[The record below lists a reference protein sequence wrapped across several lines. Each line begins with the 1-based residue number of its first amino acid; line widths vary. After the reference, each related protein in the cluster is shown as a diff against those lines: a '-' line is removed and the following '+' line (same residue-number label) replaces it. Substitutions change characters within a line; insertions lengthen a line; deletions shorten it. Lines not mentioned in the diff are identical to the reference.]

1 MREEPRRAWIRPP
14 GVVARAGRLARNVIA
29 ARLAAARRISTGQLT
44 TGLATPAPPTTRPLA
59 TPALPTTKPLAAAPA
74 GTRPLAT
81 PSPATTRPLATA
93 HAATRPL
100 TTPSPATTRPLV
112 TAHAATR
119 PLTTPA
125 PATTKL
131 AAASLIITGLVIAGG
146 LLAAGCGAAAPTAF
160 RPAGSGTGA
169 GKGTGAGAAGRAGN
183 LAGPAHRAAGPLAW
197 PPFGGN
203 VRVVMPGWLPADSG
217 EVQAVIAAKNFLL
230 AFLYAEY
237 RGNQDDRW
245 TGYASGQVLSAL
257 KANLSEP
264 SVTTESF
271 TGTII
276 FSHMRAFPDPATAGA
291 IDVSECFDN
300 AGSRNTDLATGKNIT
315 GRIPAS
321 QHYYMN
327 TDVMA
332 KANGRWRVISV
343 YPVVHYPQA
352 QECKP

>member
-1 MREEPRRAWIRPP
+1 MRDEPRGAWTCPP
-14 GVVARAGRLARNVIA
+14 RVVARAGRLARNVIA
-29 ARLAAARRISTGQLT
+29 TRLATARQVT
-44 TGLATPAPPTTRPLA
+44 TGLATA
-59 TPALPTTKPLAAAPA
+59 
-74 GTRPLAT
+74 
-81 PSPATTRPLATA
+81 
-93 HAATRPL
+93 
-100 TTPSPATTRPLV
+100 
-112 TAHAATR
+112 
-119 PLTTPA
+119 
-125 PATTKL
+125 
-131 AAASLIITGLVIAGG
+131 GLVITGG
-146 LLAAGCGAAAPTAF
+146 LLATGCGAGTPTAF
-160 RPAGSGTGA
+160 RPAGASAGTSA
-169 GKGTGAGAAGRAGN
+169 GPATGTGAAGRSGN
-183 LAGPAHRAAGPLAW
+183 LASPAHRAAGPLNW

-203 VRVVMPGWLPADSG
+203 VHIVMPGWLPADPG
-217 EVQAVIAAKNFLL
+217 EMPAVIAAKDFLL

-300 AGSRNTDLATGKNIT
+300 AGSRNTDLATGKSIAD
-315 GRIPAS
+315 RIPAS

-332 KANGRWRVISV
+332 EANGQWRVISV
-343 YPVVHYPQA
+343 YPVVYYPQA

>member
-1 MREEPRRAWIRPP
+1 
-14 GVVARAGRLARNVIA
+14 VARAGRLARNVIA
-29 ARLAAARRISTGQLT
+29 ARLATARFVTTGLATHRPLATRLATRRPLT
-44 TGLATPAPPTTRPLA
+44 TGLAT
-59 TPALPTTKPLAAAPA
+59 A
-74 GTRPLAT
+74 G
-81 PSPATTRPLATA
+81 
-93 HAATRPL
+93 
-100 TTPSPATTRPLV
+100 
-112 TAHAATR
+112 
-119 PLTTPA
+119 
-125 PATTKL
+125 
-131 AAASLIITGLVIAGG
+131 LIITGG
-146 LLAAGCGAAAPTAF
+146 LLATGCGAGTPKAF
-160 RPAGSGTGA
+160 RPAGASARTS
-169 GKGTGAGAAGRAGN
+169 AGAATAAGTGTAGRTGN
-183 LAGPAHRAAGPLAW
+183 LASPAHRAAGPLNW

-203 VRVVMPGWLPADSG
+203 VHIVMPGWLPADPG
-217 EVQAVIAAKNFLL
+217 EVAAVIAAKDFLL

-300 AGSRNTDLATGKNIT
+300 AGSRNTDLATGKSIAD
-315 GRIPAS
+315 RIPAS

-327 TDVMA
+327 SDVMA
-332 KANGRWRVISV
+332 KTNGQWRVISV
-343 YPVVHYPQA
+343 YPVVYYPQA

>member
-1 MREEPRRAWIRPP
+1 MRDEPGRAWTCPP
-14 GVVARAGRLARNVIA
+14 RVVARAGRLARHMTATRLIPTGLA
-29 ARLAAARRISTGQLT
+29 THKPRATRLATHRPLT
-44 TGLATPAPPTTRPLA
+44 TGLATA
-59 TPALPTTKPLAAAPA
+59 
-74 GTRPLAT
+74 
-81 PSPATTRPLATA
+81 
-93 HAATRPL
+93 
-100 TTPSPATTRPLV
+100 
-112 TAHAATR
+112 
-119 PLTTPA
+119 
-125 PATTKL
+125 
-131 AAASLIITGLVIAGG
+131 GLVITGV
-146 LLAAGCGAAAPTAF
+146 LLATGCGAGPAAAF
-160 RPAGSGTGA
+160 RPAGASTGA
-169 GKGTGAGAAGRAGN
+169 RANAGPATGAGAAGRTGN
-183 LAGPAHRAAGPLAW
+183 LASPAQRAAGPLNWAPVRSPA
-197 PPFGGN
+197 PPPL
-203 VRVVMPGWLPADSG
+203 PGWAPADPG
-217 EVQAVIAAKNFLL
+217 EVPAVIAAKDFLL

-300 AGSRNTDLATGKNIT
+300 AGSRNTDLASGKSIPD
-315 GRIPAS
+315 RIPAS

-332 KANGRWRVISV
+332 STNGQWRVISV
-343 YPVVHYPQA
+343 YPVVYYPQA

>member
-1 MREEPRRAWIRPP
+1 MREEPRRAWTCPP
-14 GVVARAGRLARNVIA
+14 PAMARAGRLARSMLA
-29 ARLAAARRISTGQLT
+29 STLATARKISTRPLT
-44 TGLATPAPPTTRPLA
+44 TGLATS
-59 TPALPTTKPLAAAPA
+59 AL
-74 GTRPLAT
+74 
-81 PSPATTRPLATA
+81 ATTRL
-93 HAATRPL
+93 
-100 TTPSPATTRPLV
+100 ATTRLP
-112 TAHAATR
+112 
-119 PLTTPA
+119 
-125 PATTKL
+125 
-131 AAASLIITGLVIAGG
+131 STGLVIVAG

-160 RPAGSGTGA
+160 RPAGAGTSTGA
-169 GKGTGAGAAGRAGN
+169 STGAGASATGRAAN
-183 LAGPAHRAAGPLAW
+183 PDVPAHRVTGPLEW
-197 PPFGGN
+197 PPFGSN
-203 VRVVMPGWLPADSG
+203 VHIVMPGWLPADPG
-217 EVQAVIAAKNFLL
+217 EVPAVIAAKDFLL

-300 AGSRNTDLATGKNIT
+300 AGSDNTDLATGKNIAD
-315 GRIPAS
+315 RIPAS

-332 KANGRWRVISV
+332 QANGQWRVISV
-343 YPVVHYPQA
+343 YPVVYYPQA
-352 QECKP
+352 LECKP

>member
-1 MREEPRRAWIRPP
+1 MRDEPHRAWTCPP
-14 GVVARAGRLARNVIA
+14 RVVVRAGRLARNVIA
-29 ARLAAARRISTGQLT
+29 TSLATARKISPRPLT
-44 TGLATPAPPTTRPLA
+44 TGLANPALTTTRPLA
-59 TPALPTTKPLAAAPA
+59 PGL
-74 GTRPLAT
+74 
-81 PSPATTRPLATA
+81 ATTRLVTTGPAT
-93 HAATRPL
+93 HRPL
-100 TTPSPATTRPLV
+100 TAALV
-112 TAHAATR
+112 T
-119 PLTTPA
+119 
-125 PATTKL
+125 
-131 AAASLIITGLVIAGG
+131 SGLVISGV
-146 LLAAGCGAAAPTAF
+146 LLATGCGAGTPTAF
-160 RPAGSGTGA
+160 RPAGASAGASAGTA
-169 GKGTGAGAAGRAGN
+169 TGAGAGTAGRTGN
-183 LAGPAHRAAGPLAW
+183 MASPAHRAAGPLNW

-203 VRVVMPGWLPADSG
+203 VHIVMPGWLPPDPS
-217 EVQAVIAAKNFLL
+217 EMPAVIAAKDFLL

-300 AGSRNTDLATGKNIT
+300 AGSRNTDLATGKSIAD
-315 GRIPAS
+315 RIPAS

-332 KANGRWRVISV
+332 KANGQWRVISV
-343 YPVVHYPQA
+343 YPVVYYPQA

>member
-1 MREEPRRAWIRPP
+1 MRDEPRGTWTCPP
-14 GVVARAGRLARNVIA
+14 RVVARTGRLARNVIA
-29 ARLAAARRISTGQLT
+29 TRL
-44 TGLATPAPPTTRPLA
+44 
-59 TPALPTTKPLAAAPA
+59 
-74 GTRPLAT
+74 
-81 PSPATTRPLATA
+81 
-93 HAATRPL
+93 AATRP
-100 TTPSPATTRPLV
+100 V
-112 TAHAATR
+112 T
-119 PLTTPA
+119 
-125 PATTKL
+125 
-131 AAASLIITGLVIAGG
+131 TGLVTSGLVITGV
-146 LLAAGCGAAAPTAF
+146 LLASGCGAGTAAAF
-160 RPAGSGTGA
+160 RPAGASTGARASAGTGA
-169 GKGTGAGAAGRAGN
+169 GTGAGGRTGN
-183 LAGPAHRAAGPLAW
+183 LASPAHRAAGPLNW

-203 VRVVMPGWLPADSG
+203 VHIVMPGWLPADPG
-217 EVQAVIAAKNFLL
+217 KVPAVIAAKNFLL

-300 AGSRNTDLATGKNIT
+300 AGSRNTGLATGKSIAD
-315 GRIPAS
+315 RIPDS

-332 KANGRWRVISV
+332 EANGQWRVISV
-343 YPVVHYPQA
+343 YPVVYYPQA